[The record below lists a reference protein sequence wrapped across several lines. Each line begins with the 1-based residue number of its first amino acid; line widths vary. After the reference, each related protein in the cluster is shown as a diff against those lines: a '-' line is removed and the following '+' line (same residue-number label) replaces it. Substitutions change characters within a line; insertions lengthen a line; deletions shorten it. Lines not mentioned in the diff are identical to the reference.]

1 MAILTA
7 AGIGA
12 AIVGALGVFKDIA
25 SGAVKVIVI
34 VASISFALIFSAA
47 VLALLNM
54 LTNVAAQSVVGEVF
68 GVISMC
74 LPFNMMFIWSEFI
87 LIIDGIL
94 LFLVAKKTWELI
106 SNVMEFAV

>member
-12 AIVGALGVFKDIA
+12 AIVAALGNLKDIA

-34 VASISFALIFSAA
+34 TASISFALVFSAA
-47 VLALLNM
+47 IMALLNM
-54 LTNVAAQSVVGEVF
+54 LTNVAAQSAVGEVF
-68 GVISMC
+68 GIISMC
-74 LPFNMMFIWSEFI
+74 LPFNMMFIWSQFL

-94 LFLVAKKTWELI
+94 VFLVAKKTWELV

>member
-12 AIVGALGVFKDIA
+12 AIVASLGVLKDIA

-34 VASISFALIFSAA
+34 TASISFALVFAA
-47 VLALLNM
+47 AILALLNM

-68 GVISMC
+68 GIVSMC
-74 LPFNMMFIWSEFI
+74 LPFNMLFIWSQFL
-87 LIIDGIL
+87 LIIDGII
-94 LFLVAKKTWELI
+94 LFLISKKTWELI
-106 SNVMEFAV
+106 SNVMGFAV

>member
-1 MAILTA
+1 MAIITA

-12 AIVGALGVFKDIA
+12 AIVAALGTLKEIA
-25 SGAVKVIVI
+25 SGAVKVIV
-34 VASISFALIFSAA
+34 VAASISFALVFAA
-47 VLALLNM
+47 AILALINM

-68 GVISMC
+68 GILSMC
-74 LPFNMMFIWSEFI
+74 LPFNMMFIWSQFI

>member
-1 MAILTA
+1 MAVLTA

-12 AIVGALGVFKDIA
+12 AIVGALGSLKDIA

-34 VASISFALIFSAA
+34 TASISFALVFSASI
-47 VLALLNM
+47 LALLNM
-54 LTNVAAQSVVGEVF
+54 LTNVASQSIVGEVF
-68 GVISMC
+68 GVVSMC
-74 LPFNMMFIWSEFI
+74 LPFNMLFVWTNI
-87 LIIDGIL
+87 LLVIDGII